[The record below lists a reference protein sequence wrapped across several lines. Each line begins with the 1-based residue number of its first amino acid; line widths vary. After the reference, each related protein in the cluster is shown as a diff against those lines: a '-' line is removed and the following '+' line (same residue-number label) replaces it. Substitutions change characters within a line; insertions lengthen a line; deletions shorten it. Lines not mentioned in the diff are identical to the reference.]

1 MQVYTVH
8 FRHLQRKKKPVGGG
22 ERSWMLCGMSLWA
35 WLDSGSP
42 GLLVGA
48 QAAHCAVPGTTA
60 YTGIRGWEATYSTE
74 RALGSGWGTGT
85 SCQVVGTFRRT
96 QVLLLQQSLE
106 VFPEAKLEMVT
117 SSFLLFLSCVCI
129 IIKLRQPLAQLGEA
143 CVGVILEIVVL

>member
-1 MQVYTVH
+1 MDGSSLYPLRMSWGKDWGSTSSPNAGLH
-8 FRHLQRKKKPVGGG
+8 GPLQTPAEREKKPVGGG

-85 SCQVVGTFRRT
+85 GCQVVGTLRRT
-96 QVLLLQQSLE
+96 QVLQRHEGTGIL
-106 VFPEAKLEMVT
+106 
-117 SSFLLFLSCVCI
+117 SSPICH
-129 IIKLRQPLAQLGEA
+129 AA
-143 CVGVILEIVVL
+143 GVHQES